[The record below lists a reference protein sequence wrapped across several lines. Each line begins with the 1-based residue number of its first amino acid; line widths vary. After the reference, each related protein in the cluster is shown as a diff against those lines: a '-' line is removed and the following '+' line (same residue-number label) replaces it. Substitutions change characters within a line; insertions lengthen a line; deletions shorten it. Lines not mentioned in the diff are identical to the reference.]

1 MPHRH
6 GRPWN
11 HNIHYYPN
19 VLRALPESA
28 ARVLDVGCGDGI
40 LARQLGAK
48 VPQVLGLDRSGHV
61 LAAAVAADDGTGVRY
76 LQADVQK
83 APLQPECFDAVVSVA
98 ALHHMDPA
106 AALGSMRDLLRPG
119 GRLFVIDVARSSSVA
134 DLPAEAVGFVL
145 HRLRTWQHGC
155 QQPAAPT
162 LPPRQTYAE
171 MRRMSKAAL
180 PGSAFRRHALWRY
193 SITWTKPLT

>member
-1 MPHRH
+1 MQHRH

-11 HNIHYYPN
+11 HNIHYYPD
-19 VLRALPESA
+19 VLRALPDGT

-61 LAAAVAADDGTGVRY
+61 LAAAVAADDGTGVGY
-76 LQADVQK
+76 LQADFQTM
-83 APLQPECFDAVVSVA
+83 PLQPQSFDAVVSVT

-106 AALGSMRDLLRPG
+106 AALATMRDLLRPG
-119 GRLFVIDVARSSSVA
+119 GRLFVMDVARSSSVA

-145 HRLRTWQHGC
+145 NRLRRWQHGY
-155 QQPAAPT
+155 QQPAAPMV
-162 LPPRQTYAE
+162 PPRQTYAE
-171 MRRMSKAAL
+171 IRRLSRALL

-193 SITWTKPLT
+193 SISWTKPA